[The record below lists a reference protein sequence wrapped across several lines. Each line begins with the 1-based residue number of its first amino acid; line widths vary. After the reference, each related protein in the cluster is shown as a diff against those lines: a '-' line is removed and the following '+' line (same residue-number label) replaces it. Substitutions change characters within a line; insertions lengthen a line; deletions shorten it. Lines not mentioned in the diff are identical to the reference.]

1 MALEV
6 ARAYDENKNLVP
18 LYILTD
24 DDPVYEPVTPGF
36 IWSFDNYGSSSNPNL
51 VLNISNNAMN
61 PTGGALT
68 VSSDYEEMTNG
79 IDAEFDN
86 ASIRINNNSS
96 FDIIISSFVIKIFL
110 ITNTYREMGTFQLSS
125 QSISKDSYY
134 SGTIIFSGAT
144 GGGYSSRFYQVNEC
158 VVSRVL

>member
-24 DDPVYEPVTPGF
+24 DDPVYEPVSPGF
-36 IWSFDNYGSSSNPNL
+36 IWSFDNYGESNNPNL
-51 VLNISNNAMN
+51 VLSISNNAMN

-68 VSSDYEEMTNG
+68 ISPDYEEMTNG

-86 ASIRINNNSS
+86 ASIRINNDSS
-96 FDIIISSFVIKIFL
+96 FDIVISSFVIKIFL
-110 ITNTYREMGTFQLSS
+110 VTNSYREMGTFQLSS
-125 QSISKDSYY
+125 QSISKNSYY

-144 GGGYSSRFYQVNEC
+144 GGGYFSRFYRVDNL

>member
-24 DDPVYEPVTPGF
+24 DDPVYEPVSPGF
-36 IWSFDNYGSSSNPNL
+36 VWSFDNYGSTNDPNV

-68 VSSDYEEMTNG
+68 VSSDYEEMSTGISTN
-79 IDAEFDN
+79 IN
-86 ASIRINNNSS
+86 NVSIRINNNSS
-96 FDIIISSFVIKIFL
+96 FDIIVSSLIIKIFYVSGS
-110 ITNTYREMGTFQLSS
+110 YRQMGVFQLTGE
-125 QSISKDSYY
+125 SISKESYY
-134 SGTIIFSGAT
+134 SGTIVLST
-144 GGGYSSRFYQVNEC
+144 LSSSSSSRFYQVNDC